1 MKNAGYDGYTKP
13 SQVPTP
19 PAPAD
24 ITIAFADVGLCG
36 GATVE
41 APCAAT
47 VYDVWA
53 GKDLGTFSGSYT
65 AKGVLPHDTAFLRL
79 RSYVVLE

>member
-1 MKNAGYDGYTKP
+1 MIFFVWRSRN
-13 SQVPTP
+13 
-19 PAPAD
+19 
-24 ITIAFADVGLCG
+24 TIDMRFLSLSNSFVARISYFVETAGLCG
-36 GATVE
+36 GPTVE

-65 AKGVLPHDTAFLRL
+65 AKGIAPHDTAFLRL
-79 RSYVVLE
+79 RAA

>member
-36 GATVE
+36 GPTVE

-79 RSYVVLE
+79 RAA